1 MRKTLPDLRRTRPD
15 TGAAAVEFALLLPI
29 FALLSVGM
37 LSGGLMLWHTISTT
51 QASRDAARLGST
63 TPIAAVPTPAAD
75 GSQGYTIEDWLRR
88 SLYVALQG
96 AGWAPTNEASV
107 LSTNLNRNGERG
119 YACVA
124 YIKGPAGVLTP
135 KHLAVGTPIGA
146 EPAASNPAAL
156 PTPVQ
161 DGACFSDSATLATPR
176 VQVNVHRRERFNLI
190 ISAPSFDVYSRA
202 TMPYERDLP

>member
-1 MRKTLPDLRRTRPD
+1 MSKTRRDLSGIRSD
-15 TGAAAVEFALLLPI
+15 GGAAAVEFELLLPI
-29 FALLSVGM
+29 FALLSIGM

-96 AGWAPTNEASV
+96 AGWAPVSEASV

-124 YIKGPAGVLTP
+124 YVKGPAGVLTP
-135 KHLAVGTPIGA
+135 KHLAVGTPIGP
-146 EPAASNPAAL
+146 EPTASNPAS

-176 VQVNVHRRERFNLI
+176 VQVNVHRRERLNLI